1 MEPILVT
8 GATGNV
14 GGQVVRQLTA
24 AGLPVRALTRDP
36 ETARLPDTVAAVR
49 GDLTDPAGLESVLSG
64 VGAVFLVWPFGDPA
78 GADEAVA
85 VLAAHAR
92 RVVYLSSL
100 GADPDA
106 AGINGMHGRLEELI
120 ETSDVESWTHL
131 RPGGFAANTLGWA
144 TQVRAGDE
152 VRGPYADLSR
162 PLIHEADMAAVAVRA
177 LTGDG
182 HHGARYPM
190 TGPALVSQAEQV
202 ATIGEVLGRPL
213 RYVETDRAE
222 SHRDMLAAGWPASLA
237 DGVLDA
243 WGAMRERPEP
253 VLGTVAELTGRPA
266 RTYRDWVVDHTADF
280 GG

>member
-49 GDLTDPAGLESVLSG
+49 GDLRDPASLETALSG
-64 VGAVFLVWPFGDPA
+64 VGAVFLVWPFGDA
-78 GADEAVA
+78 DGAAEAVA
-85 VLAAHAR
+85 AIAGYAL

-106 AGINGMHGRLEELI
+106 GGINGMHGRLEEL
-120 ETSDVESWTHL
+120 VEASGIGSWTQL
-131 RPGGFAANTLGWA
+131 RPGGFAANTLSWA
-144 TQVRAGDE
+144 RQVRSGDE
-152 VRGPYADLSR
+152 VRGPYPDLAR
-162 PLIHEADMAAVAVRA
+162 PLIHEADTAAVAVRA
-177 LTGDG
+177 LTTDG

-190 TGPALVSQAEQV
+190 TGPARLSQAEQV

-222 SHRDMLAAGWPASLA
+222 SRRDLLAAGWPAGLA

-243 WGAMRERPEP
+243 WGAMREHPEP
-253 VLGTVAELTGRPA
+253 VVDTVAELTGRPA
-266 RTYRDWVVDHTADF
+266 RTYRDWVVDHAADF
-280 GG
+280 TR